1 MGSGI
6 SQLKCLQYDC
16 AREFPDYK
24 KCSANNLSID
34 PLYKQLMHGLPMY
47 TLSMDTVQAS
57 TSEELE
63 LENKTLNL
71 LS

>member
-24 KCSANNLSID
+24 KCSANDLSID
-34 PLYKQLMHGLPMY
+34 PLLSSSHGLFMY